1 MNSISPAIRVQGLK
15 KSYGEVHAVKGIDFE
30 IQPGE
35 VFGLLGPNGA
45 GKTTTVEILEGL
57 RPRTGGQVEVLGF
70 DPDKQR
76 QQLKDRIGVCLQA
89 TNLPEKIRVREAM
102 QVFASFYTRNVDA
115 NKLLERLQLQEKR
128 DAFYGTLSGGQKQRL
143 ALALA
148 LVNDPQLIFLDE
160 PTTGLDPQVRV
171 EIHSL
176 LEELKREHRTILMTT
191 HYIEEAERLCDRVAI
206 VDEGRIIALDTP
218 AKLQQQSK
226 NASSI
231 VVTCATRLPE
241 SRPQWAEAI
250 QSSLDSAGRT
260 LTVNS
265 RRPAATLVDLVKWID
280 QQGLELTDVSLK
292 QPSLEDVFIELT
304 GKSLRE

>member
-1 MNSISPAIRVQGLK
+1 MNSTSPAISVQGLK
-15 KSYGEVHAVKGIDFE
+15 KSYGEVEAVKGIDFE
-30 IQPGE
+30 IQSGE

-57 RPRTGGQVEVLGF
+57 RPRTGGQVAVLGF

-89 TNLPEKIRVREAM
+89 TNLPEKIRVHEAM
-102 QVFASFYTRNVDA
+102 QVFASFYSCNVNLDQ
-115 NKLLERLQLQEKR
+115 LLKRLQLEEKR
-128 DAFYGTLSGGQKQRL
+128 NAFYGTLSGGQKQRL

-176 LEELKREHRTILMTT
+176 LEELKREQRTILLTT

-218 AKLQQQSK
+218 SRLQQQSRS
-226 NASSI
+226 ASSI
-231 VVTCATRLPE
+231 VVTCATPFPTN
-241 SRPQWAEAI
+241 RPAWAEATE
-250 QSSLDSAGRT
+250 SVLDPSGHT
-260 LTVNS
+260 LTVHS

-280 QQGLELTDVSLK
+280 QQGLELTDVRLK

-304 GKSLRE
+304 GKTLRQ

>member
-1 MNSISPAIRVQGLK
+1 
-15 KSYGEVHAVKGIDFE
+15 
-30 IQPGE
+30 
-35 VFGLLGPNGA
+35 
-45 GKTTTVEILEGL
+45 
-57 RPRTGGQVEVLGF
+57 
-70 DPDKQR
+70 
-76 QQLKDRIGVCLQA
+76 
-89 TNLPEKIRVREAM
+89 M
-102 QVFASFYTRNVDA
+102 QVFASFYSRNVDLD
-115 NKLLERLQLQEKR
+115 KLIKRLQLEEKR

-148 LVNDPQLIFLDE
+148 LINDPQLIFLDE
-160 PTTGLDPQVRV
+160 PTTGLDPQVRA

-218 AKLQQQSK
+218 ARLQQQSR

-231 VVTCATRLPE
+231 VVTCATPIPE
-241 SRPQWAEAI
+241 SRPTWAEAT
-250 QSSLDSAGRT
+250 QSAIDSSGRT
-260 LTVNS
+260 LTVHS

-280 QQGLELTDVSLK
+280 QQGMELTDVSLK

-304 GKSLRE
+304 GKKLRE

>member
-1 MNSISPAIRVQGLK
+1 MNSATPAISVHGLK
-15 KSYGEVHAVKGIDFE
+15 KSYGDVHAVKGIDFE

-57 RPRTGGQVEVLGF
+57 RPRSAGQVAVLGF
-70 DPDKQR
+70 DPDRQR

-102 QVFASFYTRNVDA
+102 QVFAAFYSRHVDL
-115 NKLLERLQLQEKR
+115 NKLLGRLQLEEKR
-128 DAFYGTLSGGQKQRL
+128 DAFYSTLSGGQKQRL

-148 LVNDPQLIFLDE
+148 LINDPQLVFLDE

-171 EIHSL
+171 EIHNL
-176 LEELKREHRTILMTT
+176 LEELKRERRTILMTT

-218 AKLQQQSK
+218 ARLQQQSR
-226 NASSI
+226 NASRI
-231 VVTCATRLPE
+231 MVTCATKFPE
-241 SRPQWAEAI
+241 DRPNWSESI
-250 QSSLDSAGRT
+250 QNSLDETGRV

-265 RRPAATLVDLVKWID
+265 RRAAATVVDLVKWID
-280 QQGLELTDVSLK
+280 QQGLELTDISLK
-292 QPSLEDVFIELT
+292 HPSLEDVFIELT

>member
-1 MNSISPAIRVQGLK
+1 MNSTSPAISVQGLK
-15 KSYGEVHAVKGIDFE
+15 KSYGEVEAVKGIDFE
-30 IQPGE
+30 IQSGE

-57 RPRTGGQVEVLGF
+57 RPRTGGQVAVLGF

-89 TNLPEKIRVREAM
+89 TNLPEKIRVHEAM
-102 QVFASFYTRNVDA
+102 QVFASFYSRNVSLDQ
-115 NKLLERLQLQEKR
+115 LLKRLQLEEKR
-128 DAFYGTLSGGQKQRL
+128 NAFYGTLSGGQKQRL

-176 LEELKREHRTILMTT
+176 LEELKREQRTILLTT

-218 AKLQQQSK
+218 SRLQQQSRS
-226 NASSI
+226 ASSI
-231 VVTCATRLPE
+231 VVTCATPFPVN
-241 SRPQWAEAI
+241 RPAWAEATE
-250 QSSLDSAGRT
+250 SVLDPTGHT
-260 LTVNS
+260 LTVHS

-280 QQGLELTDVSLK
+280 QQGLELTDVRLK

-304 GKSLRE
+304 GKTLRQ